1 VSRKQAK
8 EIVKRLRHSSD
19 AEVLRA
25 ALAVDVW
32 LGFEILRAAP
42 RAVAAA
48 KLSDLERFAQGMSSW
63 AHVDCFSSFAS
74 GVAWREGVIG
84 DAVISRWAHSD
95 DLWWRRAALVSTV
108 PLNCRARGAGAP
120 QPARTLAVCEML
132 LDDRDGRVVKAMSWA
147 LRELAKREPRAV
159 RRFLR
164 EHGERLA
171 ARVRREVTNKLVTGR
186 KNPPS
191 RLET

>member
-1 VSRKQAK
+1 MSRERAK
-8 EIVKRLRHSSD
+8 EIVKRLRDSSD
-19 AEVLRA
+19 AEVLHA
-25 ALAVDVW
+25 ALDVDVW

-48 KLSDLERFAQGMSSW
+48 TLSDLERFAAGMSSW
-63 AHVDCFSSFAS
+63 QHVDCFGSFAS

-84 DAVISRWAHSD
+84 DAVIARWAHSRD
-95 DLWWRRAALVSTV
+95 RWWRRAALVSTV

-120 QPARTLAVCEML
+120 QPARTLAVCEPL
-132 LDDRDGRVVKAMSWA
+132 VDDRDDMVVKAMSWA
-147 LRELAKREPRAV
+147 LRELAKRDPRSV

-171 ARVRREVTNKLVTGR
+171 PRVRREVTRKLVTGR
-186 KNPPS
+186 KNP
-191 RLET
+191 R